1 MAEAIRVAVT
11 GSSGYIGTR
20 LLRELE
26 EAQLGRLVALDK
38 KPLALP
44 IHGIL
49 ARRQDVQQPIQDI
62 LRQNGITTVVHLA
75 ASPNYGQPR
84 RESLLTTESN
94 LRTLRAVLESC
105 SWAGVKHVVFLSGH
119 SVYGVHPNNP
129 LPLTED
135 APLRVNDDHPA
146 TREKYL
152 AEQVIQEFEMD
163 HPYIGL
169 TVLRTPPVLGPGAPP
184 NLSQIFYCPHP
195 LKAGTGDLPF
205 QFLHQDDL
213 ARAMTAIIKNKTHGV
228 FNLTGEGVAFFSEIS
243 EALPEKV
250 PRWPRFPVYQAVHL
264 TWKLGLQRSRHV
276 SQLDFLQYPLVLST
290 GKLKHALDYQTR
302 YTSLETLNSFVNST
316 LM

>member
-135 APLRVNDDHPA
+135 APLAGQRRPPPLPGRNTSPS
-146 TREKYL
+146 RF
-152 AEQVIQEFEMD
+152 IQEFEMD

-195 LKAGTGDLPF
+195 LKAGTRRP
-205 QFLHQDDL
+205 
-213 ARAMTAIIKNKTHGV
+213 
-228 FNLTGEGVAFFSEIS
+228 
-243 EALPEKV
+243 ALPV
-250 PRWPRFPVYQAVHL
+250 FAP
-264 TWKLGLQRSRHV
+264 
-276 SQLDFLQYPLVLST
+276 
-290 GKLKHALDYQTR
+290 
-302 YTSLETLNSFVNST
+302 
-316 LM
+316 